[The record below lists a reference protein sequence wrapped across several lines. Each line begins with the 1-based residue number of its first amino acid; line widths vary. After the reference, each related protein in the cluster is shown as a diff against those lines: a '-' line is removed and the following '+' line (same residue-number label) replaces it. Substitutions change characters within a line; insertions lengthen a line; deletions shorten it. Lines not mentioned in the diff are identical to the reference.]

1 MRFVLA
7 GLGFWGRSWAKI
19 MKTHPWVEF
28 VATVDP
34 SESAWDWCRE
44 HLELAHFP
52 DLTTALGAVAAD
64 AVLVTTPPN
73 LHRPVVL
80 EALQHGKHVL
90 VEKPLSA
97 SRDDAVQILRA
108 AETSPAKV
116 MVAQGY
122 RFLDSATVLRQSLQ
136 DGTIGQLR
144 AIRILFRQYVP
155 DLLEGNHPLYRLE
168 HSILADMAN
177 HHFDL
182 IRFITGQEFSKVSAI
197 EHQTPDNAFHYPSNA
212 ICLLTLADG
221 IPVLWD
227 GDWCHPGCR
236 TSWEG
241 DWEFIG
247 SEARMFWR
255 GEQDPSY
262 EDRFRPFISLQRAG
276 KPPERLPFRESVVD
290 RRVPVLEHF
299 IHSITRGKQPEPSV
313 SDNLKM
319 LRAIFGCIDSATS
332 GRELLLT

>member
-7 GLGFWGRSWAKI
+7 GLGWWGRSWAKLL
-19 MKTHPWVEF
+19 KTHRWVEF
-28 VATVDP
+28 LATVDP
-34 SESAWDWCRE
+34 SGSAGDWCRE
-44 HLELAHFP
+44 HLGLAHFP
-52 DLTTALGAVAAD
+52 DLATALGAVEAD

-80 EALQHGKHVL
+80 EALGHGKHVL

-97 SRDDAVQILRA
+97 TWDDAVQISRA
-108 AETSPAKV
+108 AEDSPGKV

-122 RFLDSATVLRQSLQ
+122 RFMDSATVLREKLRN
-136 DGTIGQLR
+136 DTIGELQ

-155 DLLEGNHPLYRLE
+155 DLLERNHPLYQLE
-168 HSILADMAN
+168 HSILVDMAN

-182 IRFITGQEFSKVSAI
+182 IRFIIGQEFSKVSAI
-197 EHQTPDNAFHYPSNA
+197 EHQTPDNAFRYPSNA
-212 ICLLTLADG
+212 ICMLTLASG

-227 GDWCHPGCR
+227 GDWCHRGSR

-247 SEARMFWR
+247 SKARMYWR

-262 EDRFRPFISLQRAG
+262 EDRFRPFICLERANAS
-276 KPPERLPFRESVVD
+276 PERLQFRESVAD

-299 IHSITRGKQPEPSV
+299 IDSITHGTQPEPSV
-313 SDNLKM
+313 YDNLKM

-332 GRELLLT
+332 KQEFILR